1 MFVYI
6 YLFIYIC
13 AVNIGMHECNSIIT
27 IILSNMFLYILLLNV
42 NYQLKLF
49 VMIAINEI
57 LCEMHKKSVC
67 INATIL

>member
-1 MFVYI
+1 
-6 YLFIYIC
+6 
-13 AVNIGMHECNSIIT
+13 MHECNSIIT

-57 LCEMHKKSVC
+57 ICELHKKSVC